1 MSMYGEDGNYP
12 DNYYKK
18 EGMYYEMLEFLDSH
32 PMSDLISVMSDVC
45 ERVEAERDE

>member
-18 EGMYYEMLEFLDSH
+18 EDIYFEMLEFLDSH
-32 PMSDLISVMSDVC
+32 PMSDLISVLSNVC
-45 ERVEAERDE
+45 ARFESEDKE